1 MKLLQ
6 RARLPSKSRTAE
18 LDTGHNSMKRRPSAR
33 HTLNVISLRAPV
45 RSLLFLVLMATAG
58 VVLAACTPG
67 PPPGTGDPGNVR
79 LHELQA
85 DPVVKELPP
94 DSHLISR
101 TSSPASWDTTYGGW
115 SGPAVTV
122 EFTSSLTIQQVFDFY
137 ATLAAK
143 AGWQANGFSD
153 FGLPDEWTKTYQS
166 DNQADMELYWGG
178 ERLPL
183 RSSVDSQPYNLGIG
197 DSAIVTTPG

>member
-1 MKLLQ
+1 
-6 RARLPSKSRTAE
+6 
-18 LDTGHNSMKRRPSAR
+18 
-33 HTLNVISLRAPV
+33 
-45 RSLLFLVLMATAG
+45 MATAG
-58 VVLAACTPG
+58 VVLAACAPG

-101 TSSPASWDTTYGGW
+101 KSSPASWDTTYGGW

-137 ATLAAK
+137 TTLAAE
-143 AGWQANGFSD
+143 AGRHSSGSSSD
-153 FGLPDEWTKTYQS
+153 FGLLHYWDKTYPS
-166 DNQADMELYWGG
+166 DNKADMDLFYGG
-178 ERLPL
+178 EPL
-183 RSSVDSQPYNLGIG
+183 APGTVDSQPYNLGVG
-197 DSAIVTTPG
+197 DSAIATTPG

>member
-1 MKLLQ
+1 
-6 RARLPSKSRTAE
+6 
-18 LDTGHNSMKRRPSAR
+18 
-33 HTLNVISLRAPV
+33 
-45 RSLLFLVLMATAG
+45 MATAG
-58 VVLAACTPG
+58 VVLAACAPG

-85 DPVVKELPP
+85 EPAVRELPP

-137 ATLAAK
+137 TTLAAE
-143 AGWQANGFSD
+143 AGWRPTGSSD
-153 FGLPDEWTKTYQS
+153 FGLPDSWSKTYRS
-166 DNQADMELYWGG
+166 DNKADMDLYYGG
-178 ERLPL
+178 ERLAPGT
-183 RSSVDSQPYNLGIG
+183 VDSEPYNLGIG
-197 DSAIVTTPG
+197 DSAIATTPG

>member
-1 MKLLQ
+1 
-6 RARLPSKSRTAE
+6 
-18 LDTGHNSMKRRPSAR
+18 
-33 HTLNVISLRAPV
+33 
-45 RSLLFLVLMATAG
+45 
-58 VVLAACTPG
+58 
-67 PPPGTGDPGNVR
+67 
-79 LHELQA
+79 
-85 DPVVKELPP
+85 VVKELPP